1 MTNSL
6 LQQFIVETRDLIES
20 ASSHFLVLEKNPDDK
35 EILNNIFRAVH
46 TIKGSSGLFDL
57 KPLTSV
63 VHAAEDLLDALRADQ
78 LVLSTDIV
86 DMILDS
92 FELVSNWLDVIENE
106 AHLPNNAID
115 IAERVVSQL
124 RQRLEHIAPTEAQ
137 MAFANYLTI
146 QQAEKYL
153 FVVSQLANLTEAQR
167 LAYFQQLDSGK
178 ECYFLEYRPDE
189 SCFFS
194 GDDPLHLVAQLPE
207 IVSLDIQPRAAWGPL
222 EEYDPFQCLLNFDVV
237 TLATRAEIDDVF
249 QYVPQQIRITP
260 IAPEAFVIPQ
270 GEMNGGPVYEDFV
283 EEAVN
288 FITQDDKN
296 SLQRS
301 INTLLELSSQTLWL
315 SSVLRWAKVL
325 LHAKHYEKE
334 SLLCLIRSLQ
344 TMTPPTWENL
354 ERTYSEE
361 VSATTSK
368 TENINLVA
376 TSSNAPEKKN
386 TDGLAGTIF
395 ANISEENTEDK
406 TGRAPWY
413 PVFTSILK
421 EQIHILL
428 MPCAPELI
436 PGRLRAVSYS
446 TKNCLV
452 AIQQQGLTPLVEEAL
467 IKSIQE
473 NAVQPLLEVIQ
484 NILKEFVIEIEE
496 AEDGQSELPPAIP
509 ITASTPVD
517 EYVSPNSVSSSKTA
531 ILDKEDTAPS
541 PVTNVS
547 AKKNSVTNN
556 GANGISDEILSPE
569 MGARGLPKILK
580 IDQAKIDK
588 LMDLIGELVV
598 AKNSLP
604 YLARRAEHHYGMREL
619 AREIK
624 DQYGVINRITQE
636 MQGSI
641 MQVRMLPVSH
651 VFQRFPNLVRSI
663 SRKLNK
669 QINLVIEGENT
680 EADKNVIEQLF
691 DPLLHIVRNSMDHGI
706 ETIDERLAIGKPA
719 EGKLSL
725 RAFQDN
731 DNVVIEIS
739 DDGKGIDPDVIK
751 RKAYEKGLIDEARL
765 DTITDDEAIQ
775 LVFAPGFSTAEQ
787 ITDISGRGVGMDVVR
802 TVVQKANGSVHLTSA
817 KGKGTI
823 CRLALPLS
831 MAITRVMTIEVAG
844 RIFGVPMDVILE
856 TVHVQEKD
864 IHTIKDREAFVLR
877 NRIVPLIRLTKTLA
891 LDPLEHPHEITV
903 GTDEEE
909 HEESVLVVR
918 IGGDDIGVIVDEF
931 HEGVE
936 IILKPMDGILATLT
950 GYAGTALLG
959 DGRVLLVLNLKELL

>member
-20 ASSHFLVLEKNPDDK
+20 ASSHFLVLEKKPDDK

-57 KPLTSV
+57 KPLTGV

-78 LVLSTDIV
+78 LILSTQIV

-92 FELVSNWLDVIENE
+92 FELVNSWLDKIESEEKLPEGAVHLAEKVI
-106 AHLPNNAID
+106 
-115 IAERVVSQL
+115 VQL
-124 RQRLEHIAPTEAQ
+124 RAQLEDITPTDAQ
-137 MAFANYLTI
+137 LAFANYLTI
-146 QQAEKYL
+146 QQSDMYL
-153 FVVSQLANLTEAQR
+153 FTIPQLSHLSETQSID
-167 LAYFQQLDSGK
+167 YFQKIEAGAS
-178 ECYFLEYRPDE
+178 CYLLIYQPDE
-189 SCFFS
+189 GCFFT
-194 GDDPLHLVAQLPE
+194 GDDPLYLLSQLPE
-207 IVSLDIQPRAAWGPL
+207 IVDLEMTPREAWGEL
-222 EEYDPFQCLLNFDVV
+222 DEYDPFRCNLTFKVV
-237 TLATRAEIDDVF
+237 TLAARSDIEEIF
-249 QYVPQQIRITP
+249 QYVPQQIQVIP
-260 IAPEAFVIPQ
+260 IAPEAFIIPQ

-283 EEAVN
+283 EEA
-288 FITQDDKN
+288 IRLIEEDDKPA
-296 SLQRS
+296 LQRS

-315 SSVLRWAKVL
+315 SSVLRWAKL
-325 LHAKHYEKE
+325 LLNSPVYEKA
-334 SLLCLIRSLQ
+334 SLLCLVHSLR
-344 TMTPPTWENL
+344 TMTPPLWEGIERIVIENQKTEKSIEL
-354 ERTYSEE
+354 ETDSQQET
-361 VSATTSK
+361 ALPSK
-368 TENINLVA
+368 TK
-376 TSSNAPEKKN
+376 SNS
-386 TDGLAGTIF
+386 LAGTIF
-395 ANISEENTEDK
+395 ENLSTEPQEG
-406 TGRAPWY
+406 TTPWY
-413 PVFTSILK
+413 GAFTSILR
-421 EQIHILL
+421 EQLHILL
-428 MPCAPELI
+428 MPCAAELI
-436 PGRLRAVSYS
+436 PGRLRAVAYS
-446 TKNCLV
+446 TQNCLT
-452 AIQQQGLTPLVEEAL
+452 AIQQQALTILIDEAL
-467 IKSIQE
+467 AKSLQE

-484 NILKEFVIEIEE
+484 NILKEFVIETDKEQE
-496 AEDGQSELPPAIP
+496 QNYHKELPAESHISVQDKTPPLPSPSTKPVAHK
-509 ITASTPVD
+509 TPVSHPK
-517 EYVSPNSVSSSKTA
+517 EEHPTTGSSSRNNA
-531 ILDKEDTAPS
+531 LNLDE
-541 PVTNVS
+541 
-547 AKKNSVTNN
+547 
-556 GANGISDEILSPE
+556 GFSPE
-569 MGARGLPKILK
+569 TSARGLPKILK

-604 YLARRAEHHYGMREL
+604 YLARRAEQHYGSRDL
-619 AREIK
+619 SREIK

-669 QINLVIEGENT
+669 QINLIIEGEST

-706 ETIDERLAIGKPA
+706 ETVDERLAIGKNQ
-719 EGKLSL
+719 EGTLRLS
-725 RAFQDN
+725 AFQDN

-739 DDGKGIDPDVIK
+739 DDGRGIDPEVIK

-765 DTITDDEAIQ
+765 DNISDDEAIQ

-802 TVVQKANGSVHLTSA
+802 TVVQKANGSVHLSSE
-817 KGKGTI
+817 KGQGTI

-856 TVHVQEKD
+856 TVHIQDED
-864 IHTIKDREAFVLR
+864 IHMIKDKEAFVLR
-877 NRIVPLIRLTKTLA
+877 NRIVPLIRLTRILCLTP
-891 LDPLEHPHEITV
+891 LDVPATTSSHPV
-903 GTDEEE
+903 KDNDEL

-918 IGGDDIGVIVDEF
+918 IGGEDIGVIVDEF

-936 IILKPMDGILATLT
+936 IILKPLDGILATLT

-959 DGRVLLVLNLKELL
+959 DGRVLLVLNLKELI